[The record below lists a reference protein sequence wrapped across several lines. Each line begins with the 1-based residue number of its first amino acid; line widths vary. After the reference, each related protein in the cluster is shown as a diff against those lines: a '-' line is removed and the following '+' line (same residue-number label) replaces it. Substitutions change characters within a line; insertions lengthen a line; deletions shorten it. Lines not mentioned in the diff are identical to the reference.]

1 MTFLKR
7 KLGVAAL
14 LLALIHLIVIF
25 AGFFAPYNY
34 DTQHRDQPYS
44 PPSRVHW
51 YDPDSRFRLR
61 PYIYKVGNAEAGEY
75 HEDQSEKVPLQFF
88 MKGDEYR
95 LFGLIRCH
103 RHLFGV
109 AAPANLFLL
118 GSDGF
123 GRDQFSRVLYGGQVS
138 LFSGLLAALLALAVG
153 LTIGGLSGFYG
164 GIVDDLIMAVAELSI
179 ALPWLYLL
187 IAVRAFLPLQINPAT
202 AFLLVIA
209 VIGIVGWGRPAR
221 LVRGLVMSAKERNF
235 VLAAQGFGA
244 PNFYL
249 LRRHILPQVFGVV
262 FTQAALLV
270 PQFILAE
277 VTLSFLGLGVGEPF
291 PSWGNMLA
299 GAQQYHVLTTYWWM
313 LIPAALPIPLFAVY
327 HTLAD
332 ALDERLRPGA
342 QN

>member
-1 MTFLKR
+1 MRLLKR
-7 KLGVAAL
+7 KLGIAIS
-14 LLALIHLIVIF
+14 LLAIIHLIVIF
-25 AGFFAPYNY
+25 AGFIAPYNY
-34 DTQHRDQPYS
+34 DTQHREQPYM
-44 PPSRVHW
+44 PPNRVHW
-51 YDPDSRFRLR
+51 YDPDSRFRLH
-61 PYIYKVGNAEAGEY
+61 PYIYKVGTAQGAEY
-75 HEDQSEKVPLQFF
+75 QEDRSEKIPVHIFIN
-88 MKGDEYR
+88 GDEYR

-109 AAPANLFLL
+109 AAPANLYLL

-123 GRDQFSRVLYGGQVS
+123 GRDQFSRLLYGGQVS
-138 LFSGLLAALLALAVG
+138 LFSGLLAALLALMVG
-153 LTIGGLSGFYG
+153 LITGGVSGFYG
-164 GIVDDLIMAVAELSI
+164 GVIDDAIMAVAELSI
-179 ALPWLYLL
+179 TLPWLYLL
-187 IAVRAFLPLQINPAT
+187 IAVRAFLPLQINPTT

-221 LVRGLVMSAKERNF
+221 LVRGVVMSAKERNF

-244 PNFYL
+244 SNFYL
-249 LRRHILPQVFGVV
+249 LRRHILPQVLGVV

-299 GAQQYHVLTTYWWM
+299 GAQQYHVLTSYWWM

-332 ALDERLRPGA
+332 ALDERLRPSA

>member
-1 MTFLKR
+1 MRAMSK
-7 KLGVAAL
+7 KLIISASLLIAVH
-14 LLALIHLIVIF
+14 LLAIF
-25 AGFFAPYNY
+25 AGFIAPYNY
-34 DTQHRDQPYS
+34 ATQHREQPFMS
-44 PPSRVHW
+44 PSRVHW
-51 YDPDSRFRLR
+51 YDPDSRFRLH
-61 PYIYKVGNAEAGEY
+61 PYIYKVGSPEGSPAEY
-75 HEDQSEKVPLQFF
+75 REDRSEKLAVHWFVT
-88 MKGDEYR
+88 GDECR
-95 LFGLIRCH
+95 LLGIFHSH

-109 AAPANLFLL
+109 DAPANLYLL

-123 GRDQFSRVLYGGQVS
+123 GRDQFSRVLYGAQVS
-138 LFSGLLAALLALAVG
+138 LFSGLIAALLALG
-153 LTIGGLSGFYG
+153 IGFLLGGISGFYG
-164 GIVDDLIMAVAELSI
+164 GMIDDAMMAIAEISI

-202 AFLLVIA
+202 AFLLMIA

-221 LVRGLVMSAKERNF
+221 LVRGMVMTAKERNF
-235 VLAAQGFGA
+235 VLAARGFGA
-244 PNFYL
+244 SKTYL

-299 GAQQYHVLTTYWWM
+299 SAQHYHVLTSYWWM
-313 LIPAALPIPLFAVY
+313 LIPAVLPIPLFAIY

-332 ALDERLRPGA
+332 ALDERLRPSA
-342 QN
+342 